1 MARYPGAAWRPITA
15 DKGRRPMASYNR
27 VNLHVAVTEG
37 ASLHAA
43 FNRSGQVDSHFYVR
57 RDGSAEQYVDT
68 SMRAFADLDGNDAT
82 ISIETQGGVN
92 SADTEQWTAA
102 QVETLAQIYAWA
114 VRTHGVPRQVAWNA
128 QVGRSSHGLSW
139 HRLGVDGNFPGLP
152 DVRAGRGQRGGGM
165 HYSKS
170 LGKLCPGGGKI
181 QQVPTIYAR
190 ALAILDGVSS
200 ASAPAS
206 KPALAPTPTVQ
217 EDDMIVVLNKSNN
230 AAVVVSGGKT
240 APVVGWDQYVALTQT
255 LPSIG
260 VSNAQFDAIVNSFKE
275 KG

>member
-1 MARYPGAAWRPITA
+1 MARFPGATWRPITA
-15 DKGRRPMASYNR
+15 DKGRRPMAAYNR

-37 ASLHAA
+37 SSLHAA
-43 FNRSGQVDSHFYVR
+43 FNRSGAVDSHFYVR

-82 ISIETQGGVN
+82 ISIETQGGVH

-114 VRTHGVPRQVAWNA
+114 VRTHGIARQVAWNSQPGA
-128 QVGRSSHGLSW
+128 SSHGLSW
-139 HRLGVDGNFPGLP
+139 HRLGIDGNFPGLP

-170 LGKLCPGGGKI
+170 RGKLCPGGGKI

-190 ALAILDGVSS
+190 ALAILGGARP
-200 ASAPAS
+200 ASAPTAKAVPAS
-206 KPALAPTPTVQ
+206 LPKVQ
-217 EDDMIVVLNKSNN
+217 EDNMIVVLNKSNN
-230 AAVVVSGGKT
+230 AAVIVSGGKVS
-240 APVVGWDQYVALTQT
+240 PVVGWDQYVVLTQT

-260 VSNAQFDAIVNSFKE
+260 VSNAQFDAIVNSFK
-275 KG
+275 

>member
-1 MARYPGAAWRPITA
+1 MARFPGAIWRPITA
-15 DKGRRPMASYNR
+15 DKGRRPMAAYNR
-27 VNLHVAVTEG
+27 VNLHVAVTEA
-37 ASLHAA
+37 ASLHPA

-57 RDGSAEQYVDT
+57 RDGTAEQMVDT
-68 SMRAFADLDGNDAT
+68 DWRAFADLDGNDAT

-92 SADTEQWTAA
+92 SPDAEQWTAA

-114 VRTHGVPRQVAWNA
+114 VRTHGVKLQVAWNS
-128 QVGRSSHGLSW
+128 QPGPSSHGLSW
-139 HRLGVDGNFPGLP
+139 HRLGIDGNFPNLP

-170 LGKLCPGGGKI
+170 RGKLCPGGAKI
-181 QQVPTIYAR
+181 QQVPAIYAR
-190 ALAILDGVSS
+190 SLAILGGSS
-200 ASAPAS
+200 TSAPAS
-206 KPALAPTPTVQ
+206 RPSPVAPIPNVQ

-240 APVVGWDQYVALTQT
+240 APIVGWDQYVALTQT

-260 VSNAQFDAIVNSFKE
+260 VSNAQFAAIVNSFKD
-275 KG
+275 KD